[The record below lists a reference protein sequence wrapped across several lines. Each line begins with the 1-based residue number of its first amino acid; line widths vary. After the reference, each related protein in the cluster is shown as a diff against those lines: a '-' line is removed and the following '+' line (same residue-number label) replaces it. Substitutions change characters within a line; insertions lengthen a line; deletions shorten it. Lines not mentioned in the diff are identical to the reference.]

1 MAFYPPG
8 CAGKPVNSVILTMPA
23 TDTCKTE
30 THAKYCTPGAGVE
43 FGGDAGAGG
52 GLGTVIN
59 SVPPP
64 KINML
69 LVVALAASLVF
80 VI

>member
-1 MAFYPPG
+1 M
-8 CAGKPVNSVILTMPA
+8 LTNPA
-23 TDTCKTE
+23 SDTCNTDI
-30 THAKYCTPGAGVE
+30 HARYCTPGAVVE

-69 LVVALAASLVF
+69 SVVASAASLVF
-80 VI
+80 VT